1 MSNPTVTMTG
11 RIGADPTTIGS
22 GLRLRIV
29 TNDRAKNPENGEWE
43 DKDTSWFTVKLWGRL
58 AEQSKPILKK
68 GQEVTVV
75 GTIYEENWT
84 DSEGNK
90 RTGYEVK
97 AESIAVTPYSISK
110 LSSAPNDDQFPSY
123 KTYAEVPF

>member
-22 GLRLRIV
+22 GLRLRVV

-58 AEQSKPILKK
+58 AEQSKPVLKK
-68 GQEVTVV
+68 GQEVTIV

-90 RTGYEVK
+90 RTGYAVK
-97 AESIAVTPYSISK
+97 AETIAVTPYSISK
-110 LSSAPNDDQFPSY
+110 LSSPSNDDQFPSY

>member
-11 RIGADPTTIGS
+11 RIGADPSAIGS
-22 GLRLRIV
+22 GLRLRVV

-58 AEQSKPILKK
+58 AEQSKPVLKK
-68 GQEVTVV
+68 GQEVTIV

-84 DSEGNK
+84 DAEGNK

-110 LSSAPNDDQFPSY
+110 LSLQSNDDNFPSY

>member
-11 RIGADPTTIGS
+11 RIGADPSTIGS
-22 GLRLRIV
+22 GLRLRVV
-29 TNDRAKNPENGEWE
+29 TNDRAKNPESGEWE

-58 AEQSKPILKK
+58 AEQSKPVLKK

-84 DSEGNK
+84 DAEGNK

-97 AESIAVTPYSISK
+97 ADSIAVTPYSISK
-110 LSSAPNDDQFPSY
+110 LSSTPNDDQFPSY
-123 KTYAEVPF
+123 KTYAEIPF